1 MLLSTPLAVKY
12 KTPPPPLSR
21 TQWKNRWIRYNW
33 IYQMQTILVI
43 DDDESLRDTI
53 AVMLEQDGYRAVLSG
68 DGRSGFEKA
77 VTSKPDLVL
86 VDLRLPG
93 MSGTE
98 ICKQLRAAQ
107 VKTPIIVLSALGEEL
122 DKVLLLEIGADD
134 YVVKPFGTRELLARI
149 RALLRRT
156 TQGSDLVLSF
166 SDIEVDLD
174 QRMVRRSGAETRM
187 TRAEFNLLAF
197 FLQNP
202 GRALS
207 RDVILNSVWGYE
219 SFPNTRTV
227 DAHVVRLRQKLE
239 PNPEIPRHFLTMHGV
254 GYRFL
259 P

>member
-1 MLLSTPLAVKY
+1 VAS
-12 KTPPPPLSR
+12 
-21 TQWKNRWIRYNW
+21 
-33 IYQMQTILVI
+33 QTILVI

-53 AVMLEQDGYRAVLSG
+53 GLMLENEGFRPILASDGAAGLEQA
-68 DGRSGFEKA
+68 FA
-77 VTSKPDLVL
+77 AKPSLIL
-86 VDLRLPG
+86 VDLRMPG
-93 MSGTE
+93 INGVDV
-98 ICKQLRAAQ
+98 CKRLRASGAP
-107 VKTPIIVLSALGEEL
+107 TPVIVLSAVGEEI

-134 YVVKPFGTRELLARI
+134 YVVKPFGMRELLARI
-149 RALLRRT
+149 RAVLRRAT
-156 TQGSDLVLSF
+156 RDSPALLTFADV
-166 SDIEVDLD
+166 EVDLD
-174 QRMVRRSGAETRM
+174 QRVVRRASEEIRL

-207 RDVILNSVWGYE
+207 RDVLLNSVWGYE

-239 PNPEIPRHFLTMHGV
+239 TEPEAPRHFLTMHGI